1 MVGLTACAPN
11 RAKGAWLQLLTLCPV
26 RFPGGSWVIFDGL
39 KVLCPV
45 RAKNLAF
52 YVLMLA
58 RVKIIKYAAVCPG
71 FNSGPRSRSHSS
83 PGADGDAA
91 TAECRKSKI
100 EEMKFGY

>member
-1 MVGLTACAPN
+1 MG
-11 RAKGAWLQLLTLCPV
+11 
-26 RFPGGSWVIFDGL
+26 DGL
-39 KVLCPV
+39 SV

-58 RVKIIKYAAVCPG
+58 RVKIIKYAAVC
-71 FNSGPRSRSHSS
+71 SWSQSS
-83 PGADGDAA
+83 SSSWLFILLLLAI